1 MKDVALDPECRH
13 FARRYLLAERIRAG
27 VKRRRHDEPASRR
40 RVADEADDGLERSK
54 RLASPIDRDEREESV
69 LDLVPLAGP
78 WRIVATIRQG
88 PASGTRSSTDSSRS
102 SRSIGEASRFER
114 SRPSSASSATRRREA
129 GSSWRRLLTPARIRS
144 ARRYR
149 RAKWRH
155 SGSSATSFMATGTTR
170 SDRDEQSTY
179 LYASPY
185 HFPRGRAG
193 KSCEGGTRLGLTKS
207 VPP

>member
-78 WRIVATIRQG
+78 WRIVADVDDQLKLVGESLQLGFPHARAV
-88 PASGTRSSTDSSRS
+88 PVAASG
-102 SRSIGEASRFER
+102 IGGDEELAS
-114 SRPSSASSATRRREA
+114 P
-129 GSSWRRLLTPARIRS
+129 GI
-144 ARRYR
+144 ARRT
-149 RAKWRH
+149 H
-155 SGSSATSFMATGTTR
+155 S
-170 SDRDEQSTY
+170 Q
-179 LYASPY
+179 P
-185 HFPRGRAG
+185 PR
-193 KSCEGGTRLGLTKS
+193 
-207 VPP
+207 